1 MTYAT
6 KQLTH
11 ALQELTS
18 LSQQVEAKPRQTMP
32 RSINAQQLSFS
43 KEVETYLEQK
53 HLYSERTRSVSVG
66 SY

>member
-18 LSQQVEAKPRQTMP
+18 RSQQVEAKPRQDMP
-32 RSINAQQLSFS
+32 RMITAQQLHFS

-53 HLYSERTRSVSVG
+53 QTYSQRTRAVSVG

>member
-18 LSQQVEAKPRQTMP
+18 RSQQVDANPRQTLP
-32 RSINAQQLSFS
+32 RVIPAQQLEFS

-53 HLYSERTRSVSVG
+53 KTYAQRTRDVSVG
-66 SY
+66 TY

>member
-18 LSQQVEAKPRQTMP
+18 RSQQVDAKSSQPLPQVIP
-32 RSINAQQLSFS
+32 AQQLEFS
-43 KEVETYLEQK
+43 KEVETYLEQR
-53 HLYSERTRSVSVG
+53 HSYAQRTRNVSVG
-66 SY
+66 TY